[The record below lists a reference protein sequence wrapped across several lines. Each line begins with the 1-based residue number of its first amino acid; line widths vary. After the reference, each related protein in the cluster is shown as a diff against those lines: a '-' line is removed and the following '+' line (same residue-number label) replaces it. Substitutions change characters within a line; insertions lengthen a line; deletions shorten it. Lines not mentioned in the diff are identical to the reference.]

1 MYYIATDYKSQL
13 LLFYRYVNAI
23 IILDTINIYRSY
35 KMVNKRQSATK
46 PKWYKRKWVWAVAV
60 VLVVIVILSPSE
72 EAQKSADSKTESKST
87 AQQANAPSFDEYLNK
102 SMSEVA
108 TEFGQAYDPANS
120 RQIKAEK
127 NGYQLLF
134 EDGGV
139 EDSADPLKTVP
150 TGKVTTTS
158 ITLPEL
164 GKCQFKD
171 VYAKTD
177 EAMKIVGLDPS
188 TKGDKAK
195 GSDGTK
201 SGDAEYENYLG
212 KESIRLVNRCAYEG
226 ASYQLMLTVGSGY
239 RYAE

>member
-1 MYYIATDYKSQL
+1 MDK
-13 LLFYRYVNAI
+13 
-23 IILDTINIYRSY
+23 
-35 KMVNKRQSATK
+35 NKRSGTK
-46 PKWYKRKWVWAVAV
+46 PKWYKRKWVWAVAI
-60 VLVVIVILSPSE
+60 VIVIAALLSPSE
-72 EAQKSADSKTESKST
+72 EAQKSADTKNESNGT
-87 AQQANAPSFDEYLNK
+87 AQQASAPRFDEYLNK
-102 SMSEVA
+102 SMGEVA
-108 TEFGQAYDPANS
+108 SEFGQSYDPANS

-158 ITLPEL
+158 ITLPKL

-171 VYAKTD
+171 VYAKID
-177 EAMKIVGLDPS
+177 EAMKIVGLDPN

>member
-1 MYYIATDYKSQL
+1 MDK
-13 LLFYRYVNAI
+13 
-23 IILDTINIYRSY
+23 
-35 KMVNKRQSATK
+35 NKRSGTK
-46 PKWYKRKWVWAVAV
+46 PKWYKRKWVWAVAA

-72 EAQKSADSKTESKST
+72 EAKKSADTKTESKST
-87 AQQANAPSFDEYLNK
+87 TQQASAPRFDEYLNK
-102 SMSEVA
+102 PMSEVA
-108 TEFGQAYDPANS
+108 TEFGQTYDPANS

-127 NGYQLLF
+127 NDYQLLF

-139 EDSADPLKTVP
+139 EDSADPLKTIP

-164 GKCQFKD
+164 GKCQYKD

-188 TKGDKAK
+188 TKGNKAK

-226 ASYQLMLTVGSGY
+226 ASYQLILTVGSGY

>member
-1 MYYIATDYKSQL
+1 MVV
-13 LLFYRYVNAI
+13 LFSFKRGGI
-23 IILDTINIYRSY
+23 MRT
-35 KMVNKRQSATK
+35 NKNNGTK

-60 VLVVIVILSPSE
+60 VIVIAALLSPSE
-72 EAQKSADSKTESKST
+72 ESKKSADTKNENNGT
-87 AQQANAPSFDEYLNK
+87 AQQASAPRFDEYLNK
-102 SMSEVA
+102 PMSEVA
-108 TEFGQAYDPANS
+108 TEFGQSYDPANS

-139 EDSADPLKTVP
+139 EDPADPLKTVP

-164 GKCQFKD
+164 GKCQYKD

-188 TKGDKAK
+188 TKGDKAS

-226 ASYQLMLTVGSGY
+226 SSYQLMLTVGSGY
-239 RYAE
+239 RYTE